1 MQYKIKGIK
10 SANRIEEKSIYIFEK
25 RTNIRQLEGNRKE
38 GREVISRLKANLY
51 SQSCI
56 GRSKVNILSNLPIS
70 PLKFY

>member
-38 GREVISRLKANLY
+38 GRKVISRLKANLH
-51 SQSCI
+51 S
-56 GRSKVNILSNLPIS
+56 
-70 PLKFY
+70 